1 MSFINVF
8 LSWAGMGYRIENGI
22 YEKDSTVLELG
33 GCLGVLS
40 TILNKKLA
48 KPRIDR
54 YNYI

>member
-1 MSFINVF
+1 
-8 LSWAGMGYRIENGI
+8 MGYRIENGI